1 MPPEG
6 SKKELPV
13 NVMAEDCAGFR
24 PCLIL
29 AHADADYAAQV
40 LRTFRRHGWD
50 VYTAQQGPQVR
61 RLARMLQPQLVVLQ
75 ADLPDESGWLT
86 CNKLTREIHTIRV
99 VLVADSP
106 TPTQADFASFVGAT
120 SLVNLKDG
128 MAAFLRDLRESALAL
143 PAVG

>member
-1 MPPEG
+1 M
-6 SKKELPV
+6 
-13 NVMAEDCAGFR
+13 NVMAEDYAGFR

-29 AHADADYAAQV
+29 AHADAGYAAQV

-50 VYTAQQGPQVR
+50 VYMAQQGPQVR

-86 CNKLTREIHTIRV
+86 CDKLTQEIPTSRV
-99 VLVADSP
+99 VLVAANP
-106 TPTQADFASFVGAT
+106 TLTQADFASFVGAA

-128 MAAFLRDLRESALAL
+128 MAALLQDLREPALAL